1 MALTTENSN
10 QYANTL
16 AEPRIQ
22 NPTHEAHGRLRF
34 ARFNFTQ
41 GGAAGDA
48 GSIASLVKLPKGK
61 LRVILPLS
69 RVAHS
74 ALGASRTLDL
84 GWEAHRADDSSGEI
98 VADPNGLDDGV
109 SVSSAGAFVPGG
121 TLGGD
126 ETKLFESLDGVVVT
140 AQINDGTVPV
150 GATLDG
156 YLAYVMD

>member
-1 MALTTENSN
+1 MAITTENSN
-10 QYANTL
+10 QVANTV
-16 AEPRIQ
+16 AVPRIQ

-34 ARFNFTQ
+34 ARFNFTHAP
-41 GGAAGDA
+41 AAGDA
-48 GSIASLVKLPKGK
+48 GSIARLVKLSKGK
-61 LRVILPLS
+61 VRVILPLS

-84 GWEAHRADDSSGEI
+84 GWEAHISDDGSGE
-98 VADPNGLDDGV
+98 VAADPNGLDDGV
-109 SVSSAGAFVPGG
+109 SASSAGAFVPGG

-126 ETKLFESLDGVVVT
+126 ETKLFESLDGVVIT
-140 AQINDGTVPV
+140 GQINDGTVPA